1 MKSFLIIGLGSL
13 GQHLCEELS
22 RNDCEIM
29 IADINSAKV
38 ELSYPE
44 IVTARVCDCTNREAL
59 KSMGI
64 EDFDACFVCIED
76 YFQACLEITDLLK
89 ELGAKKVYSTA
100 NRQIE
105 EKFLLRSGADRIIY
119 PERDICRRIARIECA
134 QNIFDFINIADDY
147 SIFEIEP
154 LKKWVGK
161 TPVELDF
168 RNKYNLNII
177 AYKKDGKVI
186 PFFNAD
192 YVFNEEE
199 HLLVLGNAKDIEKV
213 VK

>member
-29 IADINSAKV
+29 IADIDAAKV

-44 IVTARVCDCTNREAL
+44 IVTSRVCDCTNREAL

-89 ELGAKKVYSTA
+89 ELGAKKIYSTA

-134 QNIFDFINIADDY
+134 RHIFDFINITDDY

-154 LKKWVGK
+154 LKKWIGK
-161 TPVELDF
+161 TPVQLNF
-168 RNKYNLNII
+168 RNKYNLNIV
-177 AYKKDGKVI
+177 AYKKNGKVI
-186 PFFNAD
+186 PLFNAD
-192 YVFNEEE
+192 YVFNAEE
-199 HLLVLGNAKDIEKV
+199 HLLVLGNSNEIKKILK
-213 VK
+213 

>member
-22 RNDCEIM
+22 HNDCEIM
-29 IADINSAKV
+29 IADINAAKV
-38 ELSYPE
+38 EISYPS

-134 QNIFDFINIADDY
+134 QHVFDYISVTDEY

-154 LKKWVGK
+154 HKKWLGK
-161 TPVELDF
+161 TIIELDI
-168 RNKYNLNII
+168 RNRYNLNII
-177 AYKKDGKVI
+177 AYKKDGHVF
-186 PFFNAD
+186 PLFTAD
-192 YVFNEEE
+192 YVFNPDE
-199 HLLVLGNAKDIEKV
+199 HLLVLGNQKIIEKAL
-213 VK
+213 K